1 MLFLLA
7 NLAGPI
13 LKNLNTDGN
22 GKSGLKKTLGYF
34 SLTNIVVANMIGA
47 GIFTTSGLLIARLY
61 DPVLMLALWLA
72 GGGLALCGA
81 LSYAELGSNYPE
93 AGGEYT
99 FLSRLFSPLPGF
111 LSGWVSFVVG
121 FSAPIAASSLAFSE
135 YLVRTFPPDGISAD
149 PSLIKKGLAVGIIIL
164 FTTIHSLGLRS
175 GSRFQNFLTMI
186 KILLIAGFLFA
197 GFAFGDGSMEHFTQ
211 QITGSY
217 GHARFRSV
225 GWALILIMF
234 SYSGWNASTYV
245 GSEVR
250 KPGRNIPRSL
260 ITGTLVVT
268 LIYLALNLLY
278 IYAIPADA
286 MSDEIA
292 IGGLAANRLFNIS
305 ADRFFS
311 GFIALILLSSISAY
325 IIIGPRVYFA
335 MSEAGHFFRIARR
348 VNRYNVP
355 GISILAQ
362 SLLSLVFVVTGT
374 FDQILTLLGFSLG
387 VFPILSVI
395 GVFKLRMKRGSVLKM
410 PGYPVVQILF
420 IVVST
425 AILVL
430 TFMERPA
437 ESGIAL
443 AVIAAGVPVYFLV
456 KKFHSV

>member
-1 MLFLLA
+1 VP
-7 NLAGPI
+7 G
-13 LKNLNTDGN
+13 D
-22 GKSGLKKTLGYF
+22 SGLKKTLGYF

-47 GIFTTSGLLIARLY
+47 GIFTTSGLLITQLY
-61 DPVLMLALWLA
+61 DPLLMMGLWLV
-72 GGGLALCGA
+72 GGILALCGA

-135 YLVRTFPPDGISAD
+135 YLVRTLPWEEVAAEPF
-149 PSLIKKGLAVGIIIL
+149 LLKKGVAIGIIVI
-164 FTTIHSLGLRS
+164 FTGVHSFGLRA
-175 GSRFQNFLTMI
+175 GARFQNFLTMI
-186 KILLIAGFLFA
+186 KICLIAGLLFA
-197 GFAFGDGSMEHFTQ
+197 GFVFGEGSLEHFTES
-211 QITGSY
+211 ITDSPDR
-217 GHARFRSV
+217 ARFRSV
-225 GWALILIMF
+225 GWALILVMF

-245 GSEVR
+245 GSEIR
-250 KPGRNIPRSL
+250 NPGRNIPRSL

-268 LIYLALNLLY
+268 VIYLALNALY
-278 IYAIPADA
+278 FYAVSADK
-286 MSDEIA
+286 MSDVIS
-292 IGGLAANRLFNIS
+292 IGGLAANRLFNLS

-311 GFIALILLSSISAY
+311 AFIALILLSSISAY

-335 MSEAGHFFRIARR
+335 MSEAGHFFRIARH

-355 GISILAQ
+355 GASILAQ
-362 SLLSLVFVVTGT
+362 SLLAIVFVITGT

-387 VFPILSVI
+387 IFPLLCVI
-395 GVFKLRMKRGSVLKM
+395 GVFKLRIKKRSVLKI
-410 PGYPVVQILF
+410 PGYPLVQILF
-420 IVVST
+420 ITFSA

-443 AVIAAGVPVYFLV
+443 LVVAAGVPIYYLI
-456 KKFHSV
+456 KRMR

>member
-1 MLFLLA
+1 MP
-7 NLAGPI
+7 G
-13 LKNLNTDGN
+13 D
-22 GKSGLKKTLGYF
+22 SGLKKTLGYF

-47 GIFTTSGLLIARLY
+47 GIFTTSGLLITQLY
-61 DPVLMLALWLA
+61 DPLLMMGLWLV
-72 GGGLALCGA
+72 GGILALCGA

-135 YLVRTFPPDGISAD
+135 YLVRTLPWEEVAAEPF
-149 PSLIKKGLAVGIIIL
+149 LLKKGVAIGIIVI
-164 FTTIHSLGLRS
+164 FTGVHSFGLRA
-175 GSRFQNFLTMI
+175 GARFQNFLTMI
-186 KILLIAGFLFA
+186 KICLIAGLLFA
-197 GFAFGDGSMEHFTQ
+197 GFVFGEGSLEHFTES
-211 QITGSY
+211 ITDSPDR
-217 GHARFRSV
+217 ARFRSV
-225 GWALILIMF
+225 GWALILVMF

-245 GSEVR
+245 GSEIR
-250 KPGRNIPRSL
+250 NPGRNIPRSL

-268 LIYLALNLLY
+268 VIYLALNALY
-278 IYAIPADA
+278 FYAVSADK
-286 MSDEIA
+286 MSDVIS
-292 IGGLAANRLFNIS
+292 IGGLAANRLFNLS

-311 GFIALILLSSISAY
+311 AFIALILLSSISAY

-335 MSEAGHFFRIARR
+335 MSEAGHFFRIARH

-355 GISILAQ
+355 GASILAQ
-362 SLLSLVFVVTGT
+362 SLLAIVFVITGT

-387 VFPILSVI
+387 IFPLLCVI
-395 GVFKLRMKRGSVLKM
+395 GVFKLRIKKRSVLKI
-410 PGYPVVQILF
+410 PGYPLVQILF
-420 IVVST
+420 ITFSA

-443 AVIAAGVPVYFLV
+443 LVVAAGVPIYYLI
-456 KKFHSV
+456 KRMR

>member
-1 MLFLLA
+1 MRNDSL
-7 NLAGPI
+7 NKSRNRSEGGP
-13 LKNLNTDGN
+13 
-22 GKSGLKKTLGYF
+22 GLKKTLGSF

-61 DPVLMLALWLA
+61 DPMLMLGLWLA
-72 GGGLALCGA
+72 GGILAFCGA

-99 FLSRLFSPLPGF
+99 FLSRLYSPLPGF

-121 FSAPIAASSLAFSE
+121 FSAPIAASALAFSE
-135 YLVRTFPPDGISAD
+135 YLVRTLPWDGLTGD
-149 PSLIKKGLAVGIIIL
+149 PLLVKKVIAAGIIIL
-164 FTTIHSLGLRS
+164 FTTVHSFGLRS
-175 GSRFQNFLTMI
+175 GSRFQNVLTMI
-186 KILLIAGFLFA
+186 KIFLIAGFLIA
-197 GFAFGDGSMEHFTQ
+197 GFCFGDGSMAHVTER
-211 QITGSY
+211 ITGSP
-217 GHARFRSV
+217 GHTRFRSA

-250 KPGRNIPRSL
+250 EPGRNIPRSL
-260 ITGTLVVT
+260 ITGTLLVT
-268 LIYLALNLLY
+268 IIYLALNVLY

-286 MSDEIA
+286 MSDVIS

-311 GFIALILLSSISAY
+311 AFIALILLSSISAY

-335 MSEAGHFFRIARR
+335 MSEAGHFFRMARR
-348 VNRYNVP
+348 VNRYHVP

-362 SLLSLVFVVTGT
+362 SLLAMVFVLTGT

-387 VFPILSVI
+387 VFPVLCVI
-395 GVFKLRMKRGSVLKM
+395 GIFKLRIRGRSVLKM
-410 PGYPVVQILF
+410 PGYPFAQILF
-420 IVVST
+420 VTVSA

-430 TFMERPA
+430 TFMERPV

-443 AVIAAGVPVYFLV
+443 GVIAVGVPIYYLL
-456 KKFHSV
+456 KLIRTN